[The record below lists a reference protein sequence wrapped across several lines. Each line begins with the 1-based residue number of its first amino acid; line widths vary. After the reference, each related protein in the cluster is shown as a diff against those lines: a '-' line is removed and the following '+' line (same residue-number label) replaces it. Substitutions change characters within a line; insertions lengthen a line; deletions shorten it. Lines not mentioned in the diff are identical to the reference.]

1 MRKKASIDYNNM
13 GVSGNSDSIGLLLPP
28 RSIDAERALISSI
41 IIDNSQVN
49 SAIQLV
55 APEDFYDIVNYKAFK
70 AITLLTEKGEPID
83 IVTLN
88 NILSGGL
95 LNVNE
100 FQRSSSLNK
109 NQKNKLSFNNL
120 QPDAI
125 DMQSQDL
132 SSFDWTEYL
141 TSLMELPAG
150 LLNVD
155 QYAKIV
161 KEKSILR
168 RLINAAHKIQR
179 KCYEQKDLLEDV
191 LDFTEKTVFDVTEK
205 NTTKS
210 YYEMYPLVL
219 DYFKKLTSKTDD
231 KDISGVHSGFREL
244 DIMTNGFQ
252 PSDFIIIAGRPSMG
266 KTAFA
271 LSIAKNV
278 SAGFKIP
285 MAFFSLEM
293 SKEQLVTRLISQVSR
308 IDSSQ
313 LRRGKLHN
321 PDIESLQRAMT
332 VLEDVP
338 IYIDDS
344 AGISV
349 MELRAKTRRL
359 KMEKNIGLVVV
370 DYLQLMKAPS
380 NIESREQAIADIS
393 RSIKALAKELKIPII
408 ALSQL
413 NRLVE
418 SRSDRRPQLADLRE
432 SGAIE
437 QDADVILFI
446 YREDVY
452 KKDTDKKGVAEII
465 IGKQRNG
472 PTGIVNLTYVD
483 RITSF
488 ENPSNEN
495 SENF

>member
-1 MRKKASIDYNNM
+1 MRKKGSIDYNNM
-13 GVSGNSDSIGLLLPP
+13 GGSGNSDSIGLLLPP

-55 APEDFYDIVNYKAFK
+55 APEDFYDIVNYKVFK

-95 LNVNE
+95 LNGNE

-109 NQKNKLSFNNL
+109 NQKNKLNFNNL

-132 SSFDWTEYL
+132 SSFDWAEYL
-141 TSLMELPAG
+141 TGLMELPAG

-252 PSDFIIIAGRPSMG
+252 PADLIIIAGRPSMG

-332 VLEDVP
+332 VLENVP

-359 KMEKNIGLVVV
+359 KIEKNIGLVVV

-380 NIESREQAIADIS
+380 HIESREQAIADIS
-393 RSIKALAKELKIPII
+393 RSMKALAKELKIPII

-488 ENPSNEN
+488 ENPSNEA

>member
-13 GVSGNSDSIGLLLPP
+13 GGSGNSDSIGLLLPP
-28 RSIDAERALISSI
+28 RSIDAERALVSSI

-55 APEDFYDIVNYKAFK
+55 APEDFYDIVNYKVFK

-95 LNVNE
+95 LNGSEVR
-100 FQRSSSLNK
+100 RSSSSNT
-109 NQKNKLSFNNL
+109 KNKLSFNNL

-132 SSFDWTEYL
+132 SSFDWAEYL
-141 TSLMELPAG
+141 TGLMELPAG

-332 VLEDVP
+332 ILENVP

-452 KKDTDKKGVAEII
+452 KKDTDKQGVAEII

-472 PTGIVNLTYVD
+472 PTGIVNLTYVAKY
-483 RITSF
+483 TSF
-488 ENPSNEN
+488 ENPSNEA

>member
-1 MRKKASIDYNNM
+1 MRKKNSIQDNAA
-13 GVSGNSDSIGLLLPP
+13 GSFGSPDSIGLLMPP

-70 AITLLTEKGEPID
+70 AITVLTEKGEPID

-88 NILSGGL
+88 NVLSGGL
-95 LNVNE
+95 LNESEGRRKSYSNKKD
-100 FQRSSSLNK
+100 SSA
-109 NQKNKLSFNNL
+109 FNNL
-120 QPDAI
+120 LPDAI

-132 SSFDWTEYL
+132 SSFDWAEYL
-141 TSLMELPAG
+141 TGLMELPAG

-168 RLINAAHKIQR
+168 RLIAAAHKIQR

-191 LDFTEKTVFDVTEK
+191 LDFTEKTIFDVTEK

-244 DIMTNGFQ
+244 DAMTNGFQ
-252 PSDFIIIAGRPSMG
+252 PSDLIIIAGRPSMG

-332 VLEDVP
+332 ILENVP

-359 KMEKNIGLVVV
+359 KMEK
-370 DYLQLMKAPS
+370 
-380 NIESREQAIADIS
+380 IS
-393 RSIKALAKELKIPII
+393 
-408 ALSQL
+408 
-413 NRLVE
+413 
-418 SRSDRRPQLADLRE
+418 DL
-432 SGAIE
+432 
-437 QDADVILFI
+437 L
-446 YREDVY
+446 
-452 KKDTDKKGVAEII
+452 
-465 IGKQRNG
+465 
-472 PTGIVNLTYVD
+472 
-483 RITSF
+483 
-488 ENPSNEN
+488 
-495 SENF
+495 